1 MGSGFTN
8 RHNVSVGGGTEW
20 VNYRTSLGYSKQ
32 EGIVKN
38 AASRQFN
45 LRVNLDMKIT
55 ERLKSKINLDYV
67 NSLIQEPTNPISWDS
82 GTSEQTY
89 RQVNRISPMVPYKNE
104 DGTYGTISDG
114 NPIAFQYSGAK
125 GERQNDYITAFAEF
139 SYDILDG
146 LVARV
151 NGSYY
156 VQNQDYNLYRKE
168 IQYNEAK
175 YDGPTQYTQ
184 SYYTN
189 NRTQADAMLTYDKTF
204 IEKHTVNLLAGFH
217 SELYKYK
224 ETKAYRK
231 DFPSSDVT
239 DLNGGSVV

>member
-1 MGSGFTN
+1 M
-8 RHNVSVGGGTEW
+8 
-20 VNYRTSLGYSKQ
+20 
-32 EGIVKN
+32 
-38 AASRQFN
+38 
-45 LRVNLDMKIT
+45 
-55 ERLKSKINLDYV
+55 
-67 NSLIQEPTNPISWDS
+67 
-82 GTSEQTY
+82 
-89 RQVNRISPMVPYKNE
+89 
-104 DGTYGTISDG
+104 
-114 NPIAFQYSGAK
+114 
-125 GERQNDYITAFAEF
+125 
-139 SYDILDG
+139 
-146 LVARV
+146 

-231 DFPSSDVT
+231 TF
-239 DLNGGSVV
+239 LLRM